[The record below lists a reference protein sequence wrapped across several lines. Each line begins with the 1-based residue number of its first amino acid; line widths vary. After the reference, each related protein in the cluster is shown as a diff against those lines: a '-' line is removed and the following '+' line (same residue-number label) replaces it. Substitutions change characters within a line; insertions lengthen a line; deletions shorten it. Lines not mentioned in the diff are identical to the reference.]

1 MYHEAVPIYFG
12 TALFVYIFLFIVVM
26 LYSKNQVYLPVKQ
39 GLSIIP
45 EKGLVNIVSIK

>member
-12 TALFVYIFLFIVVM
+12 TAFFVYIFLFIVVM
-26 LYSKNQVYLPVKQ
+26 LHLKRQAYLPVKQ

-45 EKGLVNIVSIK
+45 EKGLVNIISIK